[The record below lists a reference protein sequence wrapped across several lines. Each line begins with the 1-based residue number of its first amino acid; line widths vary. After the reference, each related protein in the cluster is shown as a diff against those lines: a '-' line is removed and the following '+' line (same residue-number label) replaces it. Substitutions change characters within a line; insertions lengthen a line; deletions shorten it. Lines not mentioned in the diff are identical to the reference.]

1 MAIDDAPEPKE
12 VPMQPEGSSHT
23 QKFIALYVILAFLA
37 VGEIYT
43 LSQITSSRRALQSEV
58 QKARQEMSAQLN
70 ERMVAMKED
79 NAQQL
84 QGLEEELDQASK
96 RLGSTGKELRRA
108 RTMVTSLQA
117 DQQRQAQELR
127 HEIALKADQQQLGAI
142 SQDVNTTRTDL
153 DSTKQTLN
161 DAIDKLGMTRSEFG
175 TLIARNHDEI
185 ETLRKLGDR
194 DYFEFVLERKVPKHV
209 AGIGLILKNAN
220 VKHNR
225 FNLTLLA
232 DDMAIEK
239 KNRTVN
245 EPVFFYVGG
254 SKRVYELVVNKV
266 ESKRVKGYI
275 STPKGATQMATRAEG
290 AL

>member
-1 MAIDDAPEPKE
+1 MAIDDAPEVKE
-12 VPMQPEGSSHT
+12 VPMQPEGTSHT
-23 QKFIALYVILAFLA
+23 QKFIALYVVLAFLV
-37 VGEIYT
+37 VGEVYT
-43 LSQITSSRRALQSEV
+43 LSQISSSRRALQSEV
-58 QKARQEMSAQLN
+58 QKARQEMSTQLD

-84 QGLEEELDQASK
+84 QGLEQ
-96 RLGSTGKELRRA
+96 GSTGKELRRA
-108 RTMVTSLQA
+108 RTMVASLQA
-117 DQQRQAQELR
+117 DQKRQAEELR

-161 DAIDKLGMTRSEFG
+161 DAIEKLGMTRSEFG

-209 AGIGLILKNAN
+209 AGIGLILKKASA
-220 VKHNR
+220 KHNR

-275 STPKGATQMATRAEG
+275 STPKGATQMAQRAEG